1 MAESCNRT
9 PTSEDMAAVQTTFEF
24 VTNRIIVPTELV
36 MGFACQICNL
46 LVLHGSNIKALAYTT
61 YLKALSV
68 NYMINILFLVPSLLR
83 KNGMI
88 DRRSY
93 VVMFY
98 HAHLEQYCANLFLI
112 SGNLIIVAMAAEAL
126 RAVLFPLLTLTTT
139 NRRRRHLIVLAII
152 YTTAMLVILPT
163 TVVMRLHVER
173 YLDSGNVS
181 NWRYCSKHVRIEW
194 INALRYV
201 LAA

>member
-1 MAESCNRT
+1 
-9 PTSEDMAAVQTTFEF
+9 
-24 VTNRIIVPTELV
+24 
-36 MGFACQICNL
+36 
-46 LVLHGSNIKALAYTT
+46 
-61 YLKALSV
+61 
-68 NYMINILFLVPSLLR
+68 MINIIFLVPSLMR

-88 DRRSY
+88 DRRNY
-93 VVMFY
+93 AVMFY

-152 YTTAMLVILPT
+152 YTTAMLIILPT
-163 TVVMRLHVER
+163 TVVMRLHIEYANRSDGSV
-173 YLDSGNVS
+173 